1 MTPINEFLVP
11 LSVRARNV
19 IIRMVMNGYNYRL
32 NKLVYITVK
41 PVNRDA
47 DIMDAFGNLTVKRLG
62 YEEAC
67 GVKTVQEITKAF
79 AKHGLILK
87 DK

>member
-1 MTPINEFLVP
+1 MTTINEFLVP

-19 IIRMVMNGYNYRL
+19 IIRMVTEGYNYRL
-32 NKLVYITVK
+32 NNLVYITVK
-41 PVNRDA
+41 PVSRDA
-47 DIMDAFGNLTVKRLG
+47 DIIDAFGNLTVKRLG

-67 GVKTVQEITKAF
+67 GLKTVQEITKAF

-87 DK
+87 AK

>member
-1 MTPINEFLVP
+1 MTTINEFLLP

-19 IIRMVMNGYNYRL
+19 IIRMVTEGYNYRL
-32 NKLVYITVK
+32 NKVFITVK
-41 PVNRDA
+41 PIDRDA

-62 YEEAC
+62 YEDAC
-67 GVKTVQEITKAF
+67 GDKTVVEITKAF

-87 DK
+87 YK

>member
-1 MTPINEFLVP
+1 MTTINEFLLP

-19 IIRMVMNGYNYRL
+19 IIRMVMDGYNYRL
-32 NKLVYITVK
+32 NKVYITVK

-67 GVKTVQEITKAF
+67 GLKTVQEITKAF

-87 DK
+87 AK